1 MRRLQRRLVRRAAV
15 LGALCCAGAVLLG
28 GCGGGAPSALDPNG
42 PKAEDVTVSWWI
54 LFSVAAFV
62 CVLVIA
68 AAILAPVLRR
78 RVRSVD
84 QSDGKRFVLVLGIV
98 LPSIV
103 LAATF
108 ALSVTDIARSA
119 DPPKKAA
126 LTIEVIGHQWWW
138 EVRYPGQGAVTA
150 NEVHVPVGTPVHLR
164 LRTAD
169 VIHSFW
175 VPQVMPK
182 RDLLPKRVNETWLSV
197 SHAGTYRGECAEY
210 CGVEHAYMDFAVV
223 AQPRAQFRS
232 WVRQQADVAATPAKA
247 QARLGRDVFTS
258 STCATCHT
266 IRGTSAH
273 GHVGPDLTHVGS
285 RARLAA
291 GAIPNDFGHM
301 AGWVANSQTVKPG
314 NKMPPQ
320 HLSPD
325 DLRAVVTYLQG
336 LK

>member
-1 MRRLQRRLVRRAAV
+1 VQRRYGRRAA
-15 LGALCCAGAVLLG
+15 LGSLLSCAALTLT
-28 GCGGGAPSALDPNG
+28 GCGGGSPSTLRPAG
-42 PKAEDVTVSWWI
+42 PKSADVTVSWWI
-54 LFSVAAFV
+54 LFAVAAFV
-62 CVLVIA
+62 CVLVIGA
-68 AAILAPVLRR
+68 TILAAVLRR
-78 RVRSVD
+78 RAGTVK
-84 QSDGKRFVLVLGIV
+84 QGDGRRFVLVMGVI
-98 LPSIV
+98 LPGIV

-108 ALSVTDIARSA
+108 GLSVTDLAHNA
-119 DPPKKAA
+119 APPKPAA
-126 LTIEVIGHQWWW
+126 LTIEVTGHQWWW
-138 EVRYPGQGAVTA
+138 EVRYPAQGAVTA

-182 RDLLPKRVNETWLSV
+182 RDMLPKRVNETWVSV
-197 SHAGTYRGECAEY
+197 DKPGTYRGECAEY
-210 CGVEHAYMDFAVV
+210 CGVEHAVMDFSVV
-223 AQPRAQFRS
+223 AQPRAQFRA
-232 WVRQQADVAATPAKA
+232 WLRREARTAEAPTTA
-247 QARLGRDVFTS
+247 QAKQGESVFTT

-266 IRGTSAH
+266 VRGTSAH

-285 RARLAA
+285 RSRLAA

-320 HLSPD
+320 HLSPS
-325 DLRAVVTYLQG
+325 DLRAVVAYLQG

>member
-1 MRRLQRRLVRRAAV
+1 VRRLQRRQARRAVVLSGLGCASAAV
-15 LGALCCAGAVLLG
+15 LSGCSG
-28 GCGGGAPSALDPNG
+28 GIPSALDPHG

-54 LFSVAAFV
+54 LFAVAAFV
-62 CVLVIA
+62 CVLVIS
-68 AAILAPVLRR
+68 AAILAAVFRR
-78 RVRSVD
+78 RPRSVD
-84 QSDGKRFVLVLGIV
+84 QSDGKRFVLVLGVI

-103 LAATF
+103 FAATF
-108 ALSVTDIARSA
+108 GLSVTDIARSA
-119 DPPKKAA
+119 DPPRKAA
-126 LTIEVIGHQWWW
+126 FTVEVIGHQWWW
-138 EVRYPGQGAVTA
+138 EVRYPGRGAVTA

-182 RDLLPKRVNETWLSV
+182 RDLLPKRVNETWVSV
-197 SHAGTYRGECAEY
+197 SRAGTYRGECAEY
-210 CGVEHAYMDFAVV
+210 CGVEHALMDFSVV
-223 AQPRAQFRS
+223 AQPPAQFRAWLARES
-232 WVRQQADVAATPAKA
+232 QDAGAPTSA
-247 QARLGRDVFTS
+247 QARRGESVFTG

-266 IRGTSAH
+266 VRGTSAH

-301 AGWVANSQTVKPG
+301 AGWVANSQSVKPG

-320 HLSPD
+320 QLSPD